1 MQKTWID
8 KLNMLI
14 SPEEAD
20 VIKLGGVDSEE
31 ALKSHIDAS
40 ISREAEDRWR
50 CTVPKCT
57 KLFLEQKF
65 VHSHIQKRHKEWLER
80 ANVEVFSPKTHIHI
94 HQTYSLTIRPL
105 FIGNCAD
112 LSRVVGNVKPVRS
125 RSMPPFATGSRTT
138 TLLLHNK
145 TRKRIFRLKIRS
157 PTPHSRPTI
166 HRISPIPKLPESNV

>member
-1 MQKTWID
+1 MNFSGNVMQAIFVGPRPITPSTLKQVTLPLVKVSTFPSVSLSFFRFLFLALVSRGSDLCFIATMQKTWID

-80 ANVEVFSPKTHIHI
+80 ANVEVFSPKTHTHTPNLLPD
-94 HQTYSLTIRPL
+94 HSSLVYWEL
-105 FIGNCAD
+105 C
-112 LSRVVGNVKPVRS
+112 
-125 RSMPPFATGSRTT
+125 
-138 TLLLHNK
+138 
-145 TRKRIFRLKIRS
+145 
-157 PTPHSRPTI
+157 
-166 HRISPIPKLPESNV
+166 